1 MCDAVFAYD
10 RWNVCKPAD
19 TDVGYLDKSIATHWG
34 ETIGWEFGTAIVY
47 NEGRGAIFHEMELVS
62 LTGRVQSGA
71 DPTVWT
77 SYSLDGLT
85 YSVEK
90 PARVGK
96 LGEYN
101 KRVVW
106 LQQGHMRNWRLQK
119 FRGTSE
125 AQLAM
130 ARLEARVEP
139 LAF

>member
-1 MCDAVFAYD
+1 
-10 RWNVCKPAD
+10 
-19 TDVGYLDKSIATHWG
+19 
-34 ETIGWEFGTAIVY
+34 
-47 NEGRGAIFHEMELVS
+47 MELVS
-62 LTGRVQSGA
+62 LTGRVQPGA

-77 SYSLDGLT
+77 SYSVDGLT
-85 YSVEK
+85 YRVEK

>member
-1 MCDAVFAYD
+1 
-10 RWNVCKPAD
+10 
-19 TDVGYLDKSIATHWG
+19 
-34 ETIGWEFGTAIVY
+34 
-47 NEGRGAIFHEMELVS
+47 
-62 LTGRVQSGA
+62 
-71 DPTVWT
+71 VWT

-106 LQQGHMRNWRLQK
+106 LQQGSMRNWRLQK